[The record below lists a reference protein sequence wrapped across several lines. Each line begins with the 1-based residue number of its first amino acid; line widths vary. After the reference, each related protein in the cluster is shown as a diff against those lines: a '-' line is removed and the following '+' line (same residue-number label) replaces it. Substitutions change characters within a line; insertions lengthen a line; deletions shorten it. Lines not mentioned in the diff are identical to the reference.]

1 MAAPSATV
9 PPPGLV
15 STWWREW
22 EVLLLVL
29 LVLLGYFYRASA
41 MSMRG
46 EETRRALVAVEMID
60 RADWV
65 VPRDQGEPF
74 LSRPPLHNWLIA
86 LSYLA
91 LGQRDV
97 LGARL
102 PSLIATL
109 LTVLLLY
116 GYGRTFLSRS
126 GALAAGAAYATFGEI
141 FQTGRMA
148 ETEAVFILLVSGSL
162 IVWHWGIMRNWP
174 ALLTSCAGY
183 ALMALAGLTKGPQAP
198 VYFIGL
204 TSAYLVLTWQ
214 WRRLF
219 CLAHLVGLLT
229 GLAIVAAWQLPYSR
243 ALGWQAAWR
252 IWMSDTMPRLLD
264 WQGLLEHLVDFPLE
278 VLGCTLP
285 WSPLVFLYLRRDVRR
300 SIGAAWPQVLFLTV
314 CVALAF
320 PTCWLPP
327 AGHTRYITPLYPC
340 FALLLGF
347 VVQRCG
353 EADPA
358 SALGKLWHRCLGRVV
373 VLMLLISLAIP
384 AVLLLKDNPKAGVW
398 AEPPL
403 IAVAFVGIMLGLAWL
418 VRRARS
424 SALPWRTSGAVTAVA
439 GFMVVLFNG
448 PVLDA
453 RIRRGVDM
461 GPPLRAVKERI
472 PADATVVSLGHVD
485 SDFAFWCG
493 KIPRPLPWPS
503 KSPPAVP
510 EGGVFCFVANGLD
523 RPVLPFRWEEW
534 TAVSMD
540 RNRREVP
547 ERSLVIGRRLPDAR
561 ERVQSS
567 AR

>member
-9 PPPGLV
+9 PLSAPV
-15 STWWREW
+15 SAWWREW

-29 LVLLGYFYRASA
+29 LVLLGYFWRSSA

-97 LGARL
+97 FGARL

-109 LTVLLLY
+109 LTVMLLY

-126 GALAAGAAYATFGEI
+126 GALASGAVYATFGEI

-162 IVWHWGIMRNWP
+162 IVWHWGIGRNWP
-174 ALLTSCAGY
+174 ALATWCGGY

-198 VYFIGL
+198 VYFVGL
-204 TSAYLVLTWQ
+204 TTAYLVLTWQ

-219 CLAHLVGLLT
+219 SVAHLVGLLT
-229 GLAIVAAWQLPYSR
+229 GLAILAAWQVPYAR
-243 ALGWQAAWR
+243 ALGWQAAWH

-264 WQGLLEHLVDFPLE
+264 WQGLLEHLVVFPLE
-278 VLGCTLP
+278 VFGCTLP
-285 WSPLVFLYLRRDVRR
+285 WSPLVFLFLRHDVRR

-314 CVALAF
+314 CLALAF

-327 AGHTRYITPLYPC
+327 AGQTRYIAPLYPC

-358 SALGKLWHRCLGRVV
+358 SALGKLWRRWLGTFV
-373 VLMLLISLAIP
+373 VLMLLTAVAIP
-384 AVLLLKDNPKAGVW
+384 AALMLRNDAKAGVW

-403 IAVAFVGIMLGLAWL
+403 AAAVFVGITLGLAWL
-418 VRRARS
+418 AQRARW
-424 SALPWRTSGAVTAVA
+424 AVLPWRTSGSVIAVA

-461 GPPLRAVKERI
+461 GPPLRAMRERI
-472 PADATVVSLGHVD
+472 PADAIVVSLGHVD

-503 KSPPAVP
+503 PTPPAVP
-510 EGGVFCFVANGLD
+510 EGGIFCFVADGLD
-523 RPVLPFRWEEW
+523 RPVLPFRWEEL

-540 RNRREVP
+540 RNRRETP
-547 ERSLVIGRRLPDAR
+547 ERALVVGRRLPL
-561 ERVQSS
+561 Q
-567 AR
+567 